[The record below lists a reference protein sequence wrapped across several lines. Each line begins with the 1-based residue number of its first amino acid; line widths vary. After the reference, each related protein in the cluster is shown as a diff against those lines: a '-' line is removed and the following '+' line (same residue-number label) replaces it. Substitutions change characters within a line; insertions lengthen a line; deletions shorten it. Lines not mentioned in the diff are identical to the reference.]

1 MPEQVILFLS
11 AAEVRQALP
20 MRKAIEAMGEAFVEL
35 SCGRAVVPKR
45 MHLEIPDFSATSLF
59 MPACAQGYLS
69 LKLVTLNRKNPDKG
83 LPLIHALVVLVD
95 AKEGRPVAV
104 LEGSSLT
111 ALRTG
116 AASGLAT
123 RLLAR
128 PDAGMAAVF
137 GAGVQG
143 RTQLEAVCTVRP
155 IRKAYVVDPD
165 REKARAFAAEMT
177 KRLSIPVQVASP
189 GEALAEAD
197 VVCTATT
204 STTPVFLDHQLKEGV
219 HINAIGSYKPH
230 MQEIPEETV
239 CRAKVVVDQREA
251 CLAEAGDLIVPL
263 RRGLINPDDIHA
275 ELGEI
280 AAGLKEGRSSPEEVT
295 LFKSVGSAIQDLVAA
310 IKAFQAAQRQRL
322 GTNIP
327 PM

>member
-1 MPEQVILFLS
+1 MVFLS
-11 AAEVRQALP
+11 AADVKQALP
-20 MRKAIEAMGEAFVEL
+20 MREAIEAMEEAFVEL

-45 MHLEIPDFSATSLF
+45 MHLAIPELASTALL
-59 MPACAQGYLS
+59 MPAYAQGYVG
-69 LKLVTLNRKNPDKG
+69 LKLVTLCQENPAKG
-83 LPLIHALVVLVD
+83 LPLIHALVVLVE
-95 AKEGRPVAV
+95 AGEGRPVAV

-128 PDAGMAAVF
+128 PDAEVAAVF

-295 LFKSVGSAIQDLVAA
+295 LFKSVGSAIQDLMASV
-310 IKAFQAAQRQRL
+310 KAFQAARRRGL
-322 GTNIP
+322 GTKIT
-327 PM
+327 MLA